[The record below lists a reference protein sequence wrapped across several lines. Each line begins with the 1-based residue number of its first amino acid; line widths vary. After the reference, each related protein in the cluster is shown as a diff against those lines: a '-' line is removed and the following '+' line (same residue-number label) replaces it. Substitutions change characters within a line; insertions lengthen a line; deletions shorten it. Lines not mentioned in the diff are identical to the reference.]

1 MTLCSAGKARA
12 SAGQSQR
19 VALARA
25 LFRDPPV
32 LLFDEPNAHL
42 DAEGDLQLLRTIAAA
57 RARGAVT
64 LVIAHRLSVLAVS
77 DKIFVL
83 REGRVE
89 AFATRDEVLAQL
101 QRAPLTDVAH
111 MVTKKAVNQ

>member
-1 MTLCSAGKARA
+1 L
-12 SAGQSQR
+12 SAGQAQR

-42 DAEGDLQLLRTIAAA
+42 DTEGDAQLLRTIAAA
-57 RARGAVT
+57 KSRGAAIAI
-64 LVIAHRLSVLAVS
+64 IAHRLSVLAVS
-77 DKIFVL
+77 DKILVL
-83 REGRVE
+83 RDGRVE
-89 AFATRDEVLAQL
+89 AFAARDEVLAQL
-101 QRAPLTDVAH
+101 QRPPIADVSH